1 MSDKYN
7 EIRRSKYKNAEKY
20 KSLVLVRS
28 SDITIPN
35 ATSNI
40 LRELGQSE
48 KILIQDSTR
57 DGSVT
62 QVISF
67 MNGPVSEMISDKK
80 SKTFKLIDGK
90 DRKESIDI
98 VYQSILQRKPTLQE
112 RSNIEAYN
120 IEDIMWALINS
131 HEFKFN

>member
-1 MSDKYN
+1 
-7 EIRRSKYKNAEKY
+7 
-20 KSLVLVRS
+20 
-28 SDITIPN
+28 
-35 ATSNI
+35 
-40 LRELGQSE
+40 
-48 KILIQDSTR
+48 
-57 DGSVT
+57 
-62 QVISF
+62 

-80 SKTFKLIDGK
+80 SKMFKLIDGK